1 MNTVIEFPRNR
12 IGGGPRNESAAPAEV
27 VIFPGVRI
35 ERTAFSLADRIG
47 ASPKRTSTSA
57 RVKEFEGV

>member
-12 IGGGPRNESAAPAEV
+12 LGGGPRNESTAPAEV

-35 ERTAFSLADRIG
+35 ERTAFSLAERI
-47 ASPKRTSTSA
+47 AVAPKRTSASA
-57 RVKEFEGV
+57 RAKELEGA